1 LGGYCDPDSH
11 SINLRTICQ
20 VSDNCCSGAFPSSFL
35 MCLSV
40 FICASSLGANLLL
53 LLDQLFCGCI
63 DFILSPEDIA
73 GEIVR
78 IARAE

>member
-1 LGGYCDPDSH
+1 
-11 SINLRTICQ
+11 
-20 VSDNCCSGAFPSSFL
+20 